1 MSGEENLG
9 FRPDSSL
16 YEGGSNRPLP
26 KLPLPAIGI
35 RMAESTEEGQEKKV
49 HCIIQLKLNIKYPK
63 IELHQLS

>member
-26 KLPLPAIGI
+26 KLPLPVIGI

-49 HCIIQLKLNIKYPK
+49 L
-63 IELHQLS
+63 